1 MCRYALVNR
10 VVEVPLDV
18 KRITMLKQRFLSLA
32 SFMPTD
38 FLTGWFM
45 GAPLESIRRRNVED
59 FIAYGFYC
67 RTYGELPPK
76 VLATIIRNIP
86 LLICN

>member
-1 MCRYALVNR
+1 
-10 VVEVPLDV
+10 
-18 KRITMLKQRFLSLA
+18 MLKQRFLSLA
-32 SFMPTD
+32 SFMPVD

-45 GAPLESIRRRNVED
+45 GAPLDSICRRNVED

-76 VLATIIRNIP
+76 VLAAMNLQHAFAC
-86 LLICN
+86 LLMTVLSSTC